1 MEIFLALFETDYLPD
16 FTIYLLYLNILD
28 VVTGF
33 IRAVTNKDVSSKKM
47 KRGAVS
53 KLMIWVVVFISVMVS
68 NYLDTDL
75 TSYVIGYYIVMEI
88 ISIFENAGE
97 YIPIPEKLK
106 NVLENTEKTSTQ
118 EKAKKEENN
127 LDAEILEYI
136 NMIDNKEDNKNE

>member
-1 MEIFLALFETDYLPD
+1 MEFFLALFETGYLPD

-47 KRGAVS
+47 KRGAIS
-53 KLMIWVVVFISVMVS
+53 KLMIWIVVFISVMVS

-106 NVLENTEKTSTQ
+106 SVLENTEKTNTQ
-118 EKAKKEENN
+118 EKTKKDNN
-127 LDAEILEYI
+127 VDAEILEYI
-136 NMIDNKEDNKNE
+136 NTIDNKEENKNE

>member
-1 MEIFLALFETDYLPD
+1 MEIFLALFETGYLPD

-33 IRAVTNKDVSSKKM
+33 IKAVTDKDVSSRKM
-47 KRGAVS
+47 KRGAIS
-53 KLMIWVVVFISVMVS
+53 KLMIWVVVFISLLVS
-68 NYLDTDL
+68 NYLNTDL

-106 NVLENTEKTSTQ
+106 SVLENTEKTSTQ
-118 EKAKKEENN
+118 EKTKKDNN
-127 LDAEILEYI
+127 VDAEILEYI
-136 NMIDNKEDNKNE
+136 NTIDKKEENKNE

>member
-1 MEIFLALFETDYLPD
+1 MEIFLALFKTDYMPD

-47 KRGAVS
+47 KRGAIS
-53 KLMIWVVVFISVMVS
+53 KLMIWVIVFISLLVS

-75 TSYVIGYYIVMEI
+75 ASYVVGYYIVMEI

-106 NVLENTEKTSTQ
+106 SVLENTEKTNTQ
-118 EKAKKEENN
+118 EKTKKDNN
-127 LDAEILEYI
+127 VDAEILEYI
-136 NMIDNKEDNKNE
+136 KEKEKKNE

>member
-1 MEIFLALFETDYLPD
+1 MEIFLALFKTDYMPD

-33 IRAVTNKDVSSKKM
+33 IRAVSNKDVSSKKM
-47 KRGAVS
+47 KRGAIS
-53 KLMIWVVVFISVMVS
+53 KLMIWIVVFISVMVS

-97 YIPIPEKLK
+97 YIPIPERLK
-106 NVLENTEKTSTQ
+106 SVLENTEKTNKQ
-118 EKAKKEENN
+118 EKTKKDTNV
-127 LDAEILEYI
+127 DAEILEYI
-136 NMIDNKEDNKNE
+136 KKVDNKEENNNE

>member
-1 MEIFLALFETDYLPD
+1 MEFFLALFETAYLPD

-47 KRGAVS
+47 KRGAIS
-53 KLMIWVVVFISVMVS
+53 KLMIWVVVFISLLVS

-75 TSYVIGYYIVMEI
+75 ASYVIGYYIVMEI

-106 NVLENTEKTSTQ
+106 SVLENKEKTNTQ
-118 EKAKKEENN
+118 EKTKKDNN
-127 LDAEILEYI
+127 VDVEMLEYI
-136 NMIDNKEDNKNE
+136 KKIDNKEENKNE

>member
-1 MEIFLALFETDYLPD
+1 MEIFLALFETDYMPD

-53 KLMIWVVVFISVMVS
+53 KLMIWVIVFISVMVS

-75 TSYVIGYYIVMEI
+75 VSYVIGYYIVMEI

-106 NVLENTEKTSTQ
+106 SVLENTEKTNTQ
-118 EKAKKEENN
+118 EKTKKGETVVEVDPDILKYIKEKEKNN
-127 LDAEILEYI
+127 E
-136 NMIDNKEDNKNE
+136 

>member
-1 MEIFLALFETDYLPD
+1 MEFFLALFETGYLPD

-47 KRGAVS
+47 KRGAIS
-53 KLMIWVVVFISVMVS
+53 KLMIWIVVFISLLVS
-68 NYLDTDL
+68 NYLNTDL
-75 TSYVIGYYIVMEI
+75 ASYVIGYYIVMEI

-106 NVLENTEKTSTQ
+106 SVLENTEKTNTQ
-118 EKAKKEENN
+118 EKAKKDNN
-127 LDAEILEYI
+127 VDAEILEYI
-136 NMIDNKEDNKNE
+136 NTIDKKEENKNE

>member
-1 MEIFLALFETDYLPD
+1 MEIFLALFETDYMPD

-75 TSYVIGYYIVMEI
+75 VSYVIGYYIVMEI

-106 NVLENTEKTSTQ
+106 SVLENTEKTNTQ
-118 EKAKKEENN
+118 DKTKKRETVADVDPDIVNYIKQKEEN
-127 LDAEILEYI
+127 
-136 NMIDNKEDNKNE
+136 KNE

>member
-1 MEIFLALFETDYLPD
+1 MEIFLALFETGYLPD

-28 VVTGF
+28 VFTGF
-33 IRAVTNKDVSSKKM
+33 IRAVSNKDVSSKKM
-47 KRGAVS
+47 KRGAIS
-53 KLMIWVVVFISVMVS
+53 KLLIWIIVFISLIVS

-88 ISIFENAGE
+88 ISIFENTEE

-106 NVLENTEKTSTQ
+106 SVLANTEKTNPQ

-127 LDAEILEYI
+127 VDSDILEYI
-136 NMIDNKEDNKNE
+136 KDKEKNNE

>member
-1 MEIFLALFETDYLPD
+1 MEFFLALFETAYLPD

-47 KRGAVS
+47 KRGAIS
-53 KLMIWVVVFISVMVS
+53 KLMIWIVVFISVLVS

-75 TSYVIGYYIVMEI
+75 ASYVIGYYIVMEI

-97 YIPIPEKLK
+97 YIPIPERLK
-106 NVLENTEKTSTQ
+106 SVLENTEKTNTQ
-118 EKAKKEENN
+118 DKTKKDTNV
-127 LDAEILEYI
+127 DAEILEYI
-136 NMIDNKEDNKNE
+136 NRIDKKEENKNE

>member
-1 MEIFLALFETDYLPD
+1 MEIFLALFETGYLPD

-33 IRAVTNKDVSSKKM
+33 IRAVSNKDVSSKKM
-47 KRGAVS
+47 KRGAIS
-53 KLMIWVVVFISVMVS
+53 KLMIWIIVFISLIVS

-88 ISIFENAGE
+88 ISIFENTEE

-106 NVLENTEKTSTQ
+106 SVLANTEKTNPQ

-127 LDAEILEYI
+127 VDTEILDYI
-136 NMIDNKEDNKNE
+136 NMIDKKEDNKNE

>member
-1 MEIFLALFETDYLPD
+1 MEIFLALFETGYLPD

-47 KRGAVS
+47 KRGAIS
-53 KLMIWVVVFISVMVS
+53 KLMIWIVVFISVMVS
-68 NYLDTDL
+68 NYLETDL

-106 NVLENTEKTSTQ
+106 NVLGNTEKTNPQ
-118 EKAKKEENN
+118 EKTKKEENTIDSDM
-127 LDAEILEYI
+127 LDYI
-136 NMIDNKEDNKNE
+136 KMIDKKEDNKNE

>member
-1 MEIFLALFETDYLPD
+1 MEIFLALFETGYLPD

-33 IRAVTNKDVSSKKM
+33 IRAVSNKDVSSKKM
-47 KRGAVS
+47 KRGAIS
-53 KLMIWVVVFISVMVS
+53 KLMIWIIVFISLIVS

-88 ISIFENAGE
+88 ISIFENTEE

-106 NVLENTEKTSTQ
+106 SVLANTEKTNPQ

-127 LDAEILEYI
+127 VDSDILDYI
-136 NMIDNKEDNKNE
+136 KMIDKKEDNKNE

>member
-1 MEIFLALFETDYLPD
+1 MEIFLALFETGYIPD

-47 KRGAVS
+47 KRGAIS
-53 KLMIWVVVFISVMVS
+53 KLMIWVVVFISLLVS
-68 NYLDTDL
+68 NYLETDL

-106 NVLENTEKTSTQ
+106 NVLEKNTTHEQPKKEEKPVNS
-118 EKAKKEENN
+118 EMLDYIKMIDKKEENK
-127 LDAEILEYI
+127 DE
-136 NMIDNKEDNKNE
+136 

>member
-1 MEIFLALFETDYLPD
+1 MEIFLALFETDYMPD

-75 TSYVIGYYIVMEI
+75 VSYVIGYYIVMEI

-97 YIPIPEKLK
+97 YIPIPERLK
-106 NVLENTEKTSTQ
+106 SVLENTEKTSTQ
-118 EKAKKEENN
+118 EKTKKDNN
-127 LDAEILEYI
+127 VDAEILEYI
-136 NMIDNKEDNKNE
+136 KEKEENKNE

>member
-47 KRGAVS
+47 KRGAIS
-53 KLMIWVVVFISVMVS
+53 KLMIWIVVFISLMVS

-75 TSYVIGYYIVMEI
+75 ASYVIGYYIVMEI

-106 NVLENTEKTSTQ
+106 SVLENTEKTNTK
-118 EKAKKEENN
+118 EKTKKNN
-127 LDAEILEYI
+127 NVDAEILEYI
-136 NMIDNKEDNKNE
+136 KEKEKKNE

>member
-1 MEIFLALFETDYLPD
+1 MEIFLALFKTDYMPD

-33 IRAVTNKDVSSKKM
+33 IRAVSNKDVSSKKM
-47 KRGAVS
+47 KRGAIS
-53 KLMIWVVVFISVMVS
+53 KLMIWIVVFISVMVS

-106 NVLENTEKTSTQ
+106 SVLENTEKTNMQ
-118 EKAKKEENN
+118 EKTKKDTNV
-127 LDAEILEYI
+127 DTEILEYI
-136 NMIDNKEDNKNE
+136 KKVDNKEEK